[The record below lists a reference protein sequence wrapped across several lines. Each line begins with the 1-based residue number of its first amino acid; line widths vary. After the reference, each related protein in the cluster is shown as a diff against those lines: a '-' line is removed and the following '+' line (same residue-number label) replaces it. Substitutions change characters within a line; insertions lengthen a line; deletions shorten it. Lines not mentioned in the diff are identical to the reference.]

1 MAVEF
6 PKVSVVIPTYN
17 RPALLL
23 ETLATVFAQTFQDY
37 EIVIINDGSTD
48 DTLARIELLRQSH
61 GEKLRVITQANGGIG
76 VARNR
81 GIDEARGKYVA
92 LLDHDDLW
100 MPEKLSVQVGF
111 MERHPEC
118 VACGTLFCLSTAPDR
133 PHFQLGDV
141 AGTDGIVDKPFW
153 QTAHGR
159 DVFQT
164 STLMIDRKRA
174 AGLRYGVERNAI
186 EDMQFHALLTAR
198 GKYGIAGETP
208 LAIYRID
215 PGSASKNTEYFYEGA
230 RKLRRMLNAGAF
242 DALPAAQR
250 ADFEYW
256 LGHLFRFVSVG
267 QINLGWRRRG
277 LELYR
282 LHFGAQLRQKRFQY
296 LLLYPLMLLTPK
308 RWLDAAYR
316 RKANRRKAHAQ
327 LGDATAPG
335 DAI

>member
-1 MAVEF
+1 M
-6 PKVSVVIPTYN
+6 PSRMVSIVIPTYN

-23 ETLATVFAQTFQDY
+23 ETLATVFAQTFEDY

-48 DTLARIELLRQSH
+48 DTVGRLAPLQQTH

-100 MPEKLSVQVGF
+100 MPEKLRVQVEF
-111 MERHPEC
+111 MQSHPEC

-133 PHFQLGDV
+133 PHFQRREV
-141 AGTDGIVDKPFW
+141 AGADGIVDKPFW
-153 QTAHGR
+153 HTAHGR

-164 STLMIDRKRA
+164 CTLMIDRRRA
-174 AGLRYGVERNAI
+174 AGLRYGEERNAI
-186 EDMQFHALLTAR
+186 EDMQFHALLTSR

-208 LAIYRID
+208 LALYRID
-215 PGSASKNTEYFYEGA
+215 PGGASKNTDYFYEGA
-230 RKLRRMLNAGAF
+230 RKLRRMFNAGAF
-242 DALPAAQR
+242 DALPAAER

-267 QINLGWRRRG
+267 QINLGRRGRG

-282 LHFGAQLRQKRFQY
+282 LNFGAQLRQKRFQY

-308 RWLDAAYR
+308 WWLDAAYR
-316 RKANRRKAHAQ
+316 RKANRRKTRAQ
-327 LGDATAPG
+327 LTDVTAHG